1 MMIDAD
7 IVGTNALS
15 TPLTRH
21 WLVNGATLNSASSPY
36 QVTYDS
42 ATSM

>member
-1 MMIDAD
+1 MIDAD

-21 WLVNGATLNSASSPY
+21 WLVNGATLSDDEPH
-36 QVTYDS
+36 QITYGN
-42 ATSM
+42 ATTM

>member
-1 MMIDAD
+1 MIDAD

-21 WLVNGATLNSASSPY
+21 WLINGAGLSASSAPY
-36 QVTYDS
+36 EVTYDG
-42 ATSM
+42 ATTM

>member
-7 IVGTNALS
+7 VPGTNGNT

-21 WLVNGATLNSASSPY
+21 WLVNSASLSTTNTPWALGY
-36 QVTYDS
+36 NT
-42 ATSM
+42 ATNM